1 MVDSPQNPAQN
12 PSAPHARAART
23 RRDVLR
29 FSTAAATGLAAAGT
43 MGAAAAAPVAGTG
56 GGAQPKDGVVRG
68 ELSFREDGTF
78 TVVQF
83 NDTQDT
89 HQTDVRTIQLQ
100 EAVLDD
106 VRPDFALING
116 DVFNGGPSTA
126 LEAKQ
131 AINNVVRPMEDRG
144 IAWALTFGN
153 HDEDS
158 TEKTGLDEN
167 DYIDFVRQYRHN
179 VNTAGARGIT
189 GTGNQVLTVT
199 SAAGKGD
206 AFALWL
212 LDSGRYAPEEIAGQ
226 DFEGY
231 PDWDWLRPDQIQW
244 YLEASQELEK
254 KNKALVPGLVF
265 QHIALWEH
273 RFMWFASVDS
283 RTEAD
288 HARALEKHGITGE
301 RNEDECPGPF
311 NSGMFSAMLQRGDVK
326 GLFVGHD
333 HINTYVG
340 DYYGIKLGYA
350 PGTGFGTYG
359 LGGDEDH
366 RLRGARVFHLDEGT
380 EDVLAG
386 TELRFA
392 ADYGID
398 LSAGAQP
405 GEPADFPEGIS

>member
-1 MVDSPQNPAQN
+1 MGTASAAPTKGGHGRNPKEGIV
-12 PSAPHARAART
+12 RG
-23 RRDVLR
+23 DLR
-29 FSTAAATGLAAAGT
+29 FR
-43 MGAAAAAPVAGTG
+43 
-56 GGAQPKDGVVRG
+56 D
-68 ELSFREDGTF
+68 DGTF

-83 NDTQDT
+83 NDTQDG
-89 HQTDVRTIQLQ
+89 HRTDVRTIALQ

-106 VRPDFALING
+106 VQPDFVVING
-116 DVFNGGPSTA
+116 DVINGSPTSE

-144 IAWALTFGN
+144 IAWAITFGN

-158 TEKTGLDEN
+158 TATTGLDEQ
-167 DYIDFVRQYRHN
+167 DFLDFVDQYPHN
-179 VNTAGARGIT
+179 VNTPGAKGIT
-189 GTGNQVLTVT
+189 GSGNQVLTVGSST
-199 SAAGKGD
+199 GRGQGKGQD
-206 AFALWL
+206 TVKGSSEAFALWL

-244 YLEASQELEK
+244 YTRASEELER
-254 KNKALVPGLVF
+254 KNSALVPGLVF

-283 RTEAD
+283 RTDAD
-288 HARALEKHGITGE
+288 HARAVEKHSLVGE

-311 NSGMFSAMLQRGDVK
+311 NSGMFVAMQQRGDVK

-333 HINTYVG
+333 HINTYAG
-340 DYYGIKLGYA
+340 NYYGIQLGYG

-359 LGGDEDH
+359 AGGAEIH
-366 RLRGARVFHLDEGT
+366 RLRGARVFHLDEST
-380 EDVLAG
+380 EEVYAG

-398 LSAGAQP
+398 LDAAAQP
-405 GEPADFPEGIS
+405 GEPAEFPDGVR

>member
-1 MVDSPQNPAQN
+1 M
-12 PSAPHARAART
+12 
-23 RRDVLR
+23 
-29 FSTAAATGLAAAGT
+29 AAAGM
-43 MGAAAAAPVAGTG
+43 MGTAGADPAPAAPPERPPRPSEGI
-56 GGAQPKDGVVRG
+56 VRNQ
-68 ELSFREDGTF
+68 LSFHDDGTF

-83 NDTQDT
+83 NDTQDG
-89 HQTDVRTIQLQ
+89 HRTDQRTIALQ

-106 VRPDFALING
+106 VRPDVVVING
-116 DVFNGGPSTA
+116 DVIDGSPTTA

-158 TEKTGLDEN
+158 SAATGLDEAA
-167 DYIDFVRQYRHN
+167 YLTFVQQYPHN
-179 VNTAGARGIT
+179 VNTVGARDVT
-189 GTGNQVLTVT
+189 GTGNQVLPVR
-199 SAAGKGD
+199 SADGTRD

-212 LDSGRYAPEEIAGQ
+212 LDSGRYAPETIAGQ

-231 PDWDWLRPDQIQW
+231 PSWDWLRPDQVQW
-244 YLEASQELEK
+244 YVRASEELERR
-254 KNKALVPGLVF
+254 NAARVPGLVF

-283 RTEAD
+283 RTPDD
-288 HARALEKHGITGE
+288 HDRAVAKHSLVGE
-301 RNEDECPGPF
+301 RNEDECTGPF
-311 NSGMFSAMLQRGDVK
+311 NSGMFAALLQRGDVK

-340 DYYGIKLGYA
+340 DYYGIQLGYG
-350 PGTGFGTYG
+350 PGTGFGAYG
-359 LGGDEDH
+359 LGGAEDH
-366 RLRGARVFHLDEGT
+366 RLRGARVFHLDQSVE
-380 EDVLAG
+380 EVYAG

-398 LSAGAQP
+398 LSEGGQP
-405 GEPADFPEGIS
+405 GEPADFPAGVH